1 MEKGHTTFRRSDLP
15 FTHVSSKTHIMA
27 SDVRFA
33 KRLSFVEGGRT
44 LTRNKQNGTDLDVQ
58 VAIMAAASY
67 RIRSF

>member
-1 MEKGHTTFRRSDLP
+1 
-15 FTHVSSKTHIMA
+15 MA